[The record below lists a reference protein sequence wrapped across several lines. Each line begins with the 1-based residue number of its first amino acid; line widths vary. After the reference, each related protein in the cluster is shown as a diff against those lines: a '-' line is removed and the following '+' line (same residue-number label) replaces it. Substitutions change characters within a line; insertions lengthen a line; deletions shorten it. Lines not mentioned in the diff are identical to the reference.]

1 MSRAIIFDWGNT
13 LMREIPIQRRPSV
26 HSPLV
31 EMMPGVAEA
40 LEELHQRYIC
50 CVASNARGPE
60 ATTLGIV
67 LERTGLDRYFQRLFT
82 AHTMGSEKPSS
93 DFFDGILQEL
103 KIAAIDCIMVG
114 DDYQRDISGAKAAG
128 MRTIWLTVPHTTEGT
143 DADVIISS
151 IQQLVDAVAALDSQS
166 S

>member
-82 AHTMGSEKPSS
+82 AHTMGSEKPSP
-93 DFFDGILQEL
+93 DFFEGILQEL
-103 KIAAIDCIMVG
+103 EIAATDCIMVG
-114 DDYQRDISGAKAAG
+114 DDYWRDISGAKAAG
-128 MRTIWLTVPHTTEGT
+128 MRTIWLTSSPITEGT
-143 DADVIISS
+143 DADVIIDSM
-151 IQQLVDAVAALDSQS
+151 QQLVDAVATLDSQNP
-166 S
+166 